1 MNCNDDEISVYMFI
15 LYKCKIDDSL
25 YFILKVII
33 YVYKHIFIIMT
44 VITAVIV
51 GMSLGAPP
59 PL

>member
-33 YVYKHIFIIMT
+33 YVYKYIFIIMT

-51 GMSLGAPP
+51 GMSLGFPP